1 MLTWNVTYHTKPGQR
16 TAFYEALTQLGVREN
31 SLQEEGSVKYDYY
44 LDAQDPNALLLVET
58 WTEPALQEAHCQT
71 ELFARLQVLK
81 VKYCADVT
89 IDKFNY

>member
-16 TAFYEALTQLGVREN
+16 TAFYEALTSLGVRDN
-31 SLQEEGSVKYDYY
+31 SL
-44 LDAQDPNALLLVET
+44 QDPNALLLVET

-71 ELFARLQVLK
+71 EIFAKLQVLK
-81 VKYCADVT
+81 VKFCADVT